1 MTAISAGRRQ
11 QLAEFNES
19 LTRSLRRR
27 ARVFALIGFNLAIM
41 LIVDWFYPGFLGIAN
56 IQVIIDGMAL
66 PAAVAAAQALLLA
79 AGRFDLAVGGVA
91 ALAGILVGDMM
102 VRLGIP
108 AIPAVFLGLL
118 FGAAVG
124 LTNGIFIERFKL
136 NSIVM
141 TLATWWIMLGVAQ
154 GITQGNMPGGFSN
167 GFQTFGQKRIFGFLI
182 GDYYSLIIVSVIG
195 VFFAYRR
202 FGYHVLATGG
212 DREASRRKGIRVDR
226 VGITLFTISGLVAAF
241 AGICFAA
248 QLGSGQTNAYYNLAL
263 ETIAAAVIGG
273 AGLNGGEGSVLGT
286 VFGLLLLNMTTNAL
300 IFLGWSSLWSQAIYG
315 AVLVAAITIDNIVLR
330 LRARRARA
338 STLQRVDDPDSLA
351 PTRSAQEK
359 TEVSTME
366 RT

>member
-1 MTAISAGRRQ
+1 MTAIPAGRRKN
-11 QLAEFNES
+11 LAHFNES
-19 LTRSLRRR
+19 LARSLRRR
-27 ARVFALIGFNLAIM
+27 SRIFALIGFNLLIM

-91 ALAGILVGDMM
+91 ALSGILAGDMM
-102 VRLGIP
+102 VKLAIP
-108 AIPAVFLGLL
+108 AVPAVFLGLL

-182 GDYYSLIIVSVIG
+182 GDYYSLIIVTVIG
-195 VFFAYRR
+195 IFFAYRR

-226 VGITLFTISGLVAAF
+226 VGITLFTLSGLVAAF

-315 AVLVAAITIDNIVLR
+315 AVLVAAITIDNVVLR
-330 LRARRARA
+330 LRTRRARR
-338 STLQRVDDPDSLA
+338 STFHRVDDPG
-351 PTRSAQEK
+351 TRTLGRPAEESGEISAA
-359 TEVSTME
+359 E